1 VLPGLFENGQDNI
14 GNLLGK
20 SMKIAVLGI
29 GGVGG
34 YYGGKLAHYWT
45 SQANVKVI
53 FVARG
58 QHLEQIQ
65 KHGLKLVTKEGDFT
79 VTPSIATANPE
90 GLGPFDLVIFCV
102 KSYDLETSRE
112 IFRNNFNERTVFLP
126 LLNGVDNA
134 EKLRSFF
141 RKGRVLNGCV
151 YISAHIVAPGVVE
164 QTGGSCQLFFG
175 SEDGNIKDYL
185 EIEHI
190 LVDAGIKAEL
200 KPNIEEV
207 IWEKYIFISPLASV
221 TSLLG
226 EPFGVV
232 MEKKESRDV
241 TEGLVRELERIARA
255 KGVNLVKN
263 IVDITLDKVRAFPYK
278 TKSSMQVDFEKGRK
292 TEIEAFT
299 GYGVKTARELGVDIP
314 LHQMVY
320 QKLKERCP

>member
-1 VLPGLFENGQDNI
+1 M
-14 GNLLGK
+14 LGK
-20 SMKIAVLGI
+20 SMKIAVVGI

-45 SQANVKVI
+45 SRANVKVI

-65 KHGLKLVTKEGDFT
+65 KHGLKLMTKEGDFT

-90 GLGPFDLVIFCV
+90 DMGPLDLVIFCV
-102 KSYDLETSRE
+102 KSYDLETSRG

-141 RKGRVLNGCV
+141 REGRVLNGCV

-175 SEDGNIKDYL
+175 SEDGNAKDYL

-226 EPFGVV
+226 EPFGAV

-255 KGVNLVKN
+255 KGVNLAKN
-263 IVDITLDKVRAFPYK
+263 IVDITLDKVRAFPYE
-278 TKSSMQVDFEKGRK
+278 TKSSMQVDFEKGKK

-299 GYGVKTARELGVDIP
+299 GYAVKAGKELGVDIP

-320 QKLKERCP
+320 QKLKKRCP